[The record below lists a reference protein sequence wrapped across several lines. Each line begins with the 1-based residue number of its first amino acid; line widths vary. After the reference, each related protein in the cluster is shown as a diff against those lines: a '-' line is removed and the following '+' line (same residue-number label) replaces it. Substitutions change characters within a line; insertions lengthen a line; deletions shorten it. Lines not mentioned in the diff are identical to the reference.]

1 MAALCMGYKRRM
13 AWFFDRFFQ
22 LKCYTMRVNDNE
34 FPVVVQAFDTKDKY
48 DEFVAEQVVSNQVE
62 VDTFTSRYA
71 GKLIKVRH
79 LSNDEVKH
87 DYHPHPARKRTTS
100 GAGIWLLLL
109 LVIVAL
115 VVVGFT
121 TGWVQ
126 KNLGWNVGF

>member
-1 MAALCMGYKRRM
+1 
-13 AWFFDRFFQ
+13 
-22 LKCYTMRVNDNE
+22 MRVNDNE
-34 FPVVVQAFDTKDKY
+34 FPVVVQAFDTRDKY
-48 DEFVAEQVVSNQVE
+48 DEFVAEQVVASQAE

-87 DYHPHPARKRTTS
+87 DYHPHTHTRRKASS

-115 VVVGFT
+115 VIVGFT

-126 KNLGWNVGF
+126 KNLGWNINL